1 MQKFLFLTFLL
12 LLVSV
17 CTAQGQQSKQDE
29 PAKIEVGV
37 HFSSF
42 NVGPQIDPFGPFLD
56 RARSEAGVGGR
67 FGYNLNRHVA
77 IEAET
82 NFFPKENFQAL
93 NSGGRLFQGQFGVK
107 AGKRF
112 DKFGLFAKV
121 RPGVLSF
128 GRIYTQT
135 GSVTFPFR
143 GNGPIVTFPILEP
156 RRRNFFSLDVGAV
169 VEFYA
174 SKRVLARFDVGDTM
188 VHHGET
194 PIVPSAN
201 AFPVPRVAH
210 KFQFSSG
217 IAFRFLNP
225 DTAHANVDSSTP
237 DKERKVELGV
247 QFSSTSFRS
256 FIQVFTART
265 TIETITADT
274 NTQAGLGGRL
284 TYNFTPYLA
293 AEVQSDFYPGSMGQF
308 VLGENGGRVW
318 QFQAGAKAGKR
329 FRKFG
334 LFGKARPGMISF
346 SETFMFEGF
355 GAGPNFNLQSHFG
368 RSNHF
373 SMDVGGVLEFYPSPR
388 VVARFDCGDTMIRFG
403 ETTLLAFPEPGLTP
417 SVVTHQLQFSAGVGF
432 RF

>member
-12 LLVSV
+12 LYV
-17 CTAQGQQSKQDE
+17 CVCNAQGQQSKQDE

-42 NVGPQIDPFGPFLD
+42 NIGPRIDPFGPFLD
-56 RARSEAGVGGR
+56 HARSEIGVGAR

-82 NFFPKENFQAL
+82 NFFPKNNFEAL
-93 NSGGRLFQGQFGVK
+93 NSGGRMFQGQFGVK

-135 GSVTFPFR
+135 GTVTFPFQ
-143 GNGPIVTFPILEP
+143 GNGPIVTFPVLEP
-156 RRRNFFSLDVGAV
+156 RRRNFFSLDAGAV
-169 VEFYA
+169 VEFYP

-188 VHHGET
+188 VHYGET
-194 PIVPSAN
+194 PIRPFSN

-225 DTAHANVDSSTP
+225 AGTDANVDAATL

-256 FIQVFTART
+256 FTQVFTGRS
-265 TIETITADT
+265 TIEPFIDVT

-293 AEVQSDFYPGSMGQF
+293 AEVQSDFYPGS
-308 VLGENGGRVW
+308 LGRFALGDDGGRVW
-318 QFQAGAKAGKR
+318 QIQAGAKAGKR

-334 LFGKARPGMISF
+334 LFGKARPGMISL
-346 SETFMFEGF
+346 SDTFMLDAILPGF
-355 GAGPNFNLQSHFG
+355 QVQSHFG

-403 ETTLLAFPEPGLTP
+403 EKTLLAFPEPGQAP